1 MTLLNFAEKMDGPG
15 SETSQPAVRFLTKA
29 MELPMVPTIT
39 GKEQPVVITITGN
52 ELPMLPTIT
61 GKELSVVPTIT
72 GKELP
77 MIPNRNG
84 ARIKYKLMGV
94 MVYF

>member
-1 MTLLNFAEKMDGPG
+1 MDGPG

-39 GKEQPVVITITGN
+39 GKEQPEET
-52 ELPMLPTIT
+52 TIT
-61 GKELSVVPTIT
+61 GKELPVVTTIT

-77 MIPNRNG
+77 MVPVRDG